1 MALTTYL
8 TQSVV
13 STFLFYS
20 WGLGWFGRLGYT
32 GMFAITVTLFALQ
45 MAASTWWLG
54 RYQFG
59 PVEWVWRTLTY
70 GKLTKSETNKER
82 K

>member
-1 MALTTYL
+1 
-8 TQSVV
+8 
-13 STFLFYS
+13 
-20 WGLGWFGRLGYT
+20 
-32 GMFAITVTLFALQ
+32 MFAITVTLFALQ